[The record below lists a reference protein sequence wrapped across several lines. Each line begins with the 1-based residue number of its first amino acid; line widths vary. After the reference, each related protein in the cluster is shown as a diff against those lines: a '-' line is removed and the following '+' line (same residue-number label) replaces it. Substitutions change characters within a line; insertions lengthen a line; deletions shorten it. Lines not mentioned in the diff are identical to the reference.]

1 MLQYI
6 IQRVLQFIPLLVT
19 ISVLT
24 FAIIELPPGDWLTM
38 HIGEDDPLLCAGR
51 ALQVLGTV

>member
-24 FAIIELPPGDWLTM
+24 FAIIELPPGDWSKVA
-38 HIGEDDPLLCAGR
+38 PA
-51 ALQVLGTV
+51 